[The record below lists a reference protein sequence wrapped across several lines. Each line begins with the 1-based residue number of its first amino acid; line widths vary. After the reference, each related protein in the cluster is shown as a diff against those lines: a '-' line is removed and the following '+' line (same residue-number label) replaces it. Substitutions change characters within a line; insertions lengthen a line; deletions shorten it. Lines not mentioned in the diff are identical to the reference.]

1 MQVHLLRH
9 GVAVEGGA
17 ATSDPDRPLT
27 GEGRK
32 KLRQVLQNAAK
43 AHVQPSLILSS
54 PLKRALQTA
63 EIAKEILGYKRDVL
77 ETGALKPGSS
87 VEQVWEEIRVHRQEA
102 SLMLVGHNPLLE
114 NLAGYLLG
122 SRNLKMDFKKGAVLR
137 LDIETFGVEPKGILR
152 WYLTA
157 KIADSRA

>member
-1 MQVHLLRH
+1 MQVYLLRH
-9 GVAVEGGA
+9 GVAVEASAGN
-17 ATSDPDRPLT
+17 SDQNRALT

-43 AHVQPSLILSS
+43 VQVQPALILSS
-54 PLKRALQTA
+54 PLKRAVQTA
-63 EIAKEILGYKRDVL
+63 EIAKEVLGYKKDIV

-87 VEQVWEEIRVHRQEA
+87 VEQVWEEIRVHRQHTP
-102 SLMLVGHNPLLE
+102 LLLVGHNPLLE

-122 SRNLKMDFKKGAVLR
+122 SRNLKMDFKKGAILR
-137 LDIETFGVEPKGILR
+137 LDIQSFGVEPKGVLR

-157 KIADSRA
+157 KIADTRS